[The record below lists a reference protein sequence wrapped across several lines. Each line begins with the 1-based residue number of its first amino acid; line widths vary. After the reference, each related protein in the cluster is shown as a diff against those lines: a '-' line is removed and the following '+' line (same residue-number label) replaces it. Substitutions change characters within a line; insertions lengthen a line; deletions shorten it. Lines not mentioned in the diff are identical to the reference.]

1 MKAYTD
7 ILAETEIVSHIGKQL
22 GKLMTGGIKISWN
35 LYLNFF
41 SRQFIIGFPVA
52 LDTLIV

>member
-7 ILAETEIVSHIGKQL
+7 ILVETEIVSHIEKQL
-22 GKLMTGGIKISWN
+22 RKLVTGGIKISWN

-41 SRQFIIGFPVA
+41 SRQFIIGFLVA